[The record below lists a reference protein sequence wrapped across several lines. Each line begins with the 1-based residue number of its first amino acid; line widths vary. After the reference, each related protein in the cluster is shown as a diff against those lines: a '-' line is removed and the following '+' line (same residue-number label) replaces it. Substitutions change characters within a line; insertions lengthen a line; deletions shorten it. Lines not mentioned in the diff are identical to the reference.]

1 MEIISSKPKV
11 LECLILIKAAEK
23 DGNLT
28 FFLSARILFST
39 SSPVVPGLGASPDTS
54 LLEETSKDSISE
66 ANTFTDW
73 DPLLAD
79 SSSELLPFSAV
90 DCKGDNLKACSNNRR
105 PS

>member
-1 MEIISSKPKV
+1 VEIISSKPKV
-11 LECLILIKAAEK
+11 LECLILIKATEK

-39 SSPVVPGLGASPDTS
+39 SSPVVPGLGAPPHTS
-54 LLEETSKDSISE
+54 LFDETSKASISE

-79 SSSELLPFSAV
+79 PSSELLAFSAV
-90 DCKGDNLKACSNNRR
+90 ACRGDN
-105 PS
+105 